1 MMEIPSCLMGA
12 VVGEGEKY
20 FFTTDCPIGIQEH
33 IHICIKRHGKIL
45 LFSTCSSQTDTAFRL
60 ARLKGFDMNTFPV
73 FPKNDVNKFTKE
85 QTYVNCN
92 NVIEISESEFG
103 KLIKDGKVHRLNGII
118 DALGLQ
124 LIANGVKLSTE
135 VERWIK
141 ELF

>member
-1 MMEIPSCLMGA
+1 MEIPSSLMGA
-12 VVGEGEKY
+12 VVNEGEKY

-33 IHICIKRHGKIL
+33 IHICIKRQGKIL

-60 ARLKGFDMNTFPV
+60 AKLKGFDMNTFPV
-73 FPKNDVNKFTKE
+73 FTKNKVNKFSKE

-92 NVIEISESEFG
+92 HVFEISESAFG
-103 KLIKDGKVHRLNGII
+103 KLIKDGKVHRLSGTI

-135 VERWIK
+135 VERRIK
-141 ELF
+141 DLF